1 MPRNVAQWTG
11 IAVTTLVVLGRDLD
25 VLTALP
31 LGVLAC
37 VLSASLVTLGQRIPV
52 RARKAGS

>member
-11 IAVTTLVVLGRDLD
+11 IAVTAIVVLGRDLD

-31 LGVLAC
+31 LGILAGVLAT
-37 VLSASLVTLGQRIPV
+37 SLVAIAGQRMP
-52 RARKAGS
+52 ARIKRK

>member
-11 IAVTTLVVLGRDLD
+11 IAVTAIIVLGRDVD

-31 LGVLAC
+31 LGVLAG
-37 VLSASLVTLGQRIPV
+37 VLATSLVAIAGQHMPARIK
-52 RARKAGS
+52 RK